1 MDEMSQANAFTR
13 IGLECL
19 TLWMESDRLDAADH
33 IARLRE
39 EPNGPQPEGIMVGL
53 LSLADILVVKLAKER
68 GATTIEDLAT
78 GVHEILRD
86 LSQHLPRIEGPA
98 SQV

>member
-1 MDEMSQANAFTR
+1 MDEMTLANAYTR

-33 IARLRE
+33 IARLEE
-39 EPNGPQPEGIMVGL
+39 EPNGPQAEGIMVGL
-53 LSLADILVVKLAKER
+53 LCLADILAVKLAKER
-68 GATTIEDLAT
+68 GATTAEDVAR
-78 GVHEILRD
+78 GAHQVLRD
-86 LSQHLPRIEGPA
+86 LSQNLPRVEGPA